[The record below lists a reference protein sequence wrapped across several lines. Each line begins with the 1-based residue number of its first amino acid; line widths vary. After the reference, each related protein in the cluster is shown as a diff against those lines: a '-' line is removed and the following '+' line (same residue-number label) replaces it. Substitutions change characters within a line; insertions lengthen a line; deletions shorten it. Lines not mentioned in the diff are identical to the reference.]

1 MRAHGHVSNDPILRR
16 IHHCRKDII
25 TRLLL
30 RQAIEF
36 ILELYK
42 KCYTLKSSPY
52 TSKNYLKS
60 LEKFCKIYF
69 ATLVEASSVL
79 KIRRKSRPCAK
90 RIVHERFFARGAL
103 ILSYLSFFLSFFF
116 CKL

>member
-79 KIRRKSRPCAK
+79 KIRRKKPSVREANCPREVFCTRRAY
-90 RIVHERFFARGAL
+90 L
-103 ILSYLSFFLSFFF
+103 ILSFFLSFFLF
-116 CKL
+116 L

>member
-52 TSKNYLKS
+52 IP
-60 LEKFCKIYF
+60 LEKLFKEFRKI
-69 ATLVEASSVL
+69 LQNIL
-79 KIRRKSRPCAK
+79 CNISRS
-90 RIVHERFFARGAL
+90 ELRFKNP
-103 ILSYLSFFLSFFF
+103 S
-116 CKL
+116 